1 MADVAMKWYVMRAIS
16 GKEGKV
22 KEYVE
27 AAIRN
32 GSFGGNVSQLLI
44 PTERVLQKSGSKSVV
59 KERNMLPG
67 YVLIEAAM
75 VGDLA
80 RQLRQVPNVLGFLGG
95 LDNPDPVST
104 ADINRILGKMDEVPE
119 EDLELNIT
127 FEVGDKVKVNDGPFS
142 GFSGEVENVNVD
154 KKMLTVSVRVFGRP
168 TPLLLGFMQVE
179 KE

>member
-32 GSFGGNVSQLLI
+32 GSFGGYVSQILI
-44 PTERVLQKSGSKSVV
+44 PTERVLQKSGNKSVV

-67 YVLIEAAM
+67 YVLVEAAM
-75 VGDLA
+75 VGDIA
-80 RQLRQVPNVLGFLGG
+80 RQLRQVPNVLGFLPS
-95 LDNPDPVST
+95 LDNPEPVST
-104 ADINRILGKMDEVPE
+104 VDMNRILGKMDEVPE
-119 EDLELNIT
+119 EDLELNIL
-127 FEVGDKVKVNDGPFS
+127 FNVGDKVKVNDGPFS

-154 KKMLTVSVRVFGRP
+154 KKMLTVSVKVFGRP

>member
-1 MADVAMKWYVMRAIS
+1 MAEVAMRWYVMRAIS

-32 GSFGGNVSQLLI
+32 GCFGGNVSQVLI

-67 YVLIEAAM
+67 YVLVEAAM
-75 VGDLA
+75 VGEVA
-80 RQLRQVPNVLGFLGG
+80 RQLREVPNVLGFLGG
-95 LDNPDPVST
+95 LNHPDPVST

-127 FEVGDKVKVNDGPFS
+127 FEVGDKVKVNDGPFN
-142 GFSGEVENVNVD
+142 GFSGEVENVNLD
-154 KKMLTVSVRVFGRP
+154 KKTLTVSVKVFGRP